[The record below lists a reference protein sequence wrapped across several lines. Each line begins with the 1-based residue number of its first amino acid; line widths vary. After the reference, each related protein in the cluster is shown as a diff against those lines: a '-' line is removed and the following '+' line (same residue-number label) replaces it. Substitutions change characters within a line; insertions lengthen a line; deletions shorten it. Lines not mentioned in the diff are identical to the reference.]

1 MLQILPDR
9 PHPQH
14 VISRDLR
21 FFYMSHVRLHF
32 YIGGAKNN
40 NMTFYTTN
48 VNALNYENAYFTSL
62 NYTPFYIYL
71 PKL

>member
-21 FFYMSHVRLHF
+21 FFYMSPVRLHF
-32 YIGGAKNN
+32 YIGGDKNN
-40 NMTFYTTN
+40 NMTF
-48 VNALNYENAYFTSL
+48 LHHQC
-62 NYTPFYIYL
+62 
-71 PKL
+71 